1 MFYLLVLP
9 FLLSVNSSTSI
20 RAFIQG
26 SLSSSEQQ
34 LNLSQLLERQHSP
47 THLLP
52 AQCRQRVRAGASR
65 IGFCPGCLVK
75 GTWHGL
81 ERQQENSKSPVRKHL
96 LVAGN
101 SAAFLRCSVLARGRE
116 ERAGF
121 SWEGRARVLRA
132 GAGRRWGVQWAA
144 DSWSTEAGI
153 FLAPLHSFAIRLCCG
168 LPVVVCSQHRA
179 GSTRACCFP
188 SALLRTKSSACIL
201 QRGVTTPFWGCFMHL
216 FPERA
221 CSPSLARCAQ
231 SGCWKGQVPEEHK
244 RFCLT
249 A

>member
-153 FLAPLHSFAIRLCCG
+153 FLAPLRSFAIRLCCG

-188 SALLRTKSSACIL
+188 SAADKKLCLHPPERCNHPVLGLFHAPLPREGLQSQPGTLRTERVL
-201 QRGVTTPFWGCFMHL
+201 
-216 FPERA
+216 ERA
-221 CSPSLARCAQ
+221 GPRGA
-231 SGCWKGQVPEEHK
+231 
-244 RFCLT
+244 
-249 A
+249 